1 MEKKHQ
7 DRVIVITGSS
17 RGIGLGIARHL
28 AEEGARIAVMGRNYD
43 TAKAAADC
51 LPTDCLAIRCD
62 VSVEQDTID
71 MAKAV
76 MDKYGRVDALVNNAG
91 IFPVKLFEEMTLA
104 DWNAVMDIDLTGMFL
119 ATKAIYPFMAEQK
132 SGKIVNIASIA
143 GRVGGVGFTHYS
155 AAKGGVIG
163 FTKALAREC
172 ARMNIQVNAVA
183 PGIIETEMA
192 KVNFPAFSLKE
203 QTRSTP
209 AGRLGTV
216 EDLNG
221 VISFLCS
228 GESSFIVGQIIAV
241 DGGYTMV

>member
-7 DRVIVITGSS
+7 DKVVVITGSS

-28 AEEGARIAVMGRNYD
+28 AQEGARIAVMGRNYD
-43 TAKAAADC
+43 TAKAAADS
-51 LPTDCLAIRCD
+51 LPTDCLAVRCD

-119 ATKAIYPFMAEQK
+119 ATKAIYPFMAAQK
-132 SGKIVNIASIA
+132 SGKIVNAAHRSPGRRSGIHPLFRCKRRGDRLHQGPGAGMRPDEHPGERHRPPASSKPKWPRRTSRLFA
-143 GRVGGVGFTHYS
+143 EGT
-155 AAKGGVIG
+155 
-163 FTKALAREC
+163 
-172 ARMNIQVNAVA
+172 
-183 PGIIETEMA
+183 
-192 KVNFPAFSLKE
+192 
-203 QTRSTP
+203 TRATP

-228 GESSFIVGQIIAV
+228 EKAAPISRPIIAV
-241 DGGYTMV
+241 DGGYTMI